1 MWVFPIADLLVLGG
15 FSGFSFVCVDF
26 VTLYLVWFFFVVS
39 SLVIWFAF
47 GFGLVLFYLVMF

>member
-1 MWVFPIADLLVLGG
+1 MLGG

-26 VTLYLVWFFFVVS
+26 VTLYLVWFFRGS

-47 GFGLVLFYLVMF
+47 GFELVLFYLVMFNCLLAVCCGL